1 MSSILNQLNSKQK
14 EAAEQVDG
22 ALLILAGAG
31 SGKTRTVTYRIAH
44 MVLER
49 EISPYKIL
57 AVTFT
62 NKAAREMRERVERL
76 IGEDARKTTVSTF
89 HSFGIRLLRVYGQ
102 ELGYDANFTI
112 YDTDDQKRVIRGIL
126 KQLVVTDKKVT
137 ESYIASI
144 ISNLKENGIS
154 PSEFEKENQFMPNIK
169 IISET
174 YARYEKALRASNGM
188 DFSDILANTDKIL
201 DIPEILDKISDK
213 YRYIMVDE
221 YQDTNPVQYRIINKI
236 SKKYGNICVVGDEN
250 QSIYG
255 FRGADIKNILDFE
268 KDYPNAKIVKL
279 EENYRSTGMILEA
292 ANCVIR
298 HNTTSLNKNLWTT
311 NGKGENIIIKA
322 CNDGRAEANYVIEK
336 MKEFKEEGKSWSD
349 FTILYRTNAQ
359 SRSFEEVCLRE
370 NIPYKI
376 FGGQQFYQRAEI
388 KDVLSYL
395 AFVNNPID
403 TISLNRIINV
413 PKRKIGDKTLEK
425 IVDYARDCGITLFE
439 ALKQSEEIAGVG
451 PAVKVAINNFCTLI
465 TEVQNLMAEYAKVS
479 EIFQKIVDSTGY
491 YNYLKENYEDFES
504 RVENVK
510 ELGVSIYELE
520 KLSDTLTLR
529 EYLENVTL
537 VSATDNLDEN
547 IDYVKIMTIHN
558 SKGLEFPYVFLT
570 GVEDEIFPSSKADF
584 EKSIEEEE
592 RRLCYVAITRA
603 EERLFLTHTTS
614 RFIYGQEQLRTPS
627 RFLREI
633 PDRLTT
639 KESDLVKKKHIYG
652 EGEATSYP
660 RRSLDNLRVTGPRLQ
675 ANGEAFPFK
684 VGEKVA
690 HRKFGFGVVRAMD
703 DKKVVVEFIDGK
715 REIASVLA
723 EKFLIKQ

>member
-169 IISET
+169 IIAET
-174 YARYEKALRASNGM
+174 YSRYEKALRTSNGM

-359 SRSFEEVCLRE
+359 SR
-370 NIPYKI
+370 
-376 FGGQQFYQRAEI
+376 
-388 KDVLSYL
+388 
-395 AFVNNPID
+395 
-403 TISLNRIINV
+403 
-413 PKRKIGDKTLEK
+413 
-425 IVDYARDCGITLFE
+425 
-439 ALKQSEEIAGVG
+439 
-451 PAVKVAINNFCTLI
+451 
-465 TEVQNLMAEYAKVS
+465 
-479 EIFQKIVDSTGY
+479 
-491 YNYLKENYEDFES
+491 
-504 RVENVK
+504 
-510 ELGVSIYELE
+510 
-520 KLSDTLTLR
+520 
-529 EYLENVTL
+529 
-537 VSATDNLDEN
+537 
-547 IDYVKIMTIHN
+547 
-558 SKGLEFPYVFLT
+558 
-570 GVEDEIFPSSKADF
+570 
-584 EKSIEEEE
+584 
-592 RRLCYVAITRA
+592 
-603 EERLFLTHTTS
+603 
-614 RFIYGQEQLRTPS
+614 
-627 RFLREI
+627 
-633 PDRLTT
+633 
-639 KESDLVKKKHIYG
+639 
-652 EGEATSYP
+652 
-660 RRSLDNLRVTGPRLQ
+660 
-675 ANGEAFPFK
+675 
-684 VGEKVA
+684 
-690 HRKFGFGVVRAMD
+690 
-703 DKKVVVEFIDGK
+703 
-715 REIASVLA
+715 
-723 EKFLIKQ
+723 